1 MKFSLQSHESAVPCE
16 VVADEEN
23 GRYMLRKA
31 DTSGE
36 VFKKTPSELIQ
47 WIEANW
53 SAEQFVSTAAF
64 HEMMKQLKSI

>member
-1 MKFSLQSHESAVPCE
+1 MEFSLQSYESAIPCE
-16 VVADEEN
+16 VTADEEN

-36 VFKKTPSELIQ
+36 VFNTPSELIQ

-53 SAEQFVSTAAF
+53 SAEQFVSTDAF

>member
-1 MKFSLQSHESAVPCE
+1 MEFSLQSLESAVPCE

-36 VFKKTPSELIQ
+36 VFNTPSELIQ

>member
-1 MKFSLQSHESAVPCE
+1 MEFSLQSLESAVPCE
-16 VVADEEN
+16 IVAGEEN
-23 GRYMLRKA
+23 DRYMLRKA

-36 VFKKTPSELIQ
+36 IFNTPSELIQ

-53 SAEQFVSTAAF
+53 SPEQFVSPAAF

>member
-1 MKFSLQSHESAVPCE
+1 MEFSLQSYESAIPCE

-36 VFKKTPSELIQ
+36 VFNTPSELIQ
-47 WIEANW
+47 
-53 SAEQFVSTAAF
+53 
-64 HEMMKQLKSI
+64 

>member
-1 MKFSLQSHESAVPCE
+1 MEFSLQSHESAVPCE
-16 VVADEEN
+16 IVADEEN

-36 VFKKTPSELIQ
+36 VFNTPSELIE

-53 SAEQFVSTAAF
+53 SPEQFVSPAAF

>member
-1 MKFSLQSHESAVPCE
+1 MEFSLQSLESAVPCE
-16 VVADEEN
+16 IVADEEN
-23 GRYMLRKA
+23 GRYMLRQT

-36 VFKKTPSELIQ
+36 TFNTPSELIQ

-53 SAEQFVSTAAF
+53 SPEQFVSPAAF